1 MISRRQRWISR
12 VGFVLGLMLAAA
24 VLMAGRVPAEGRPL
38 DAQLK
43 LSATATG
50 GITLLSERGVMASRG
65 LAPGGPAA
73 RGRVRLLNQ
82 TSGPASL
89 LVRATSPDDSLDR
102 IVLVE
107 LRGAGAPA
115 LRTTLAE
122 LRDWRA
128 VSAPLASQRKRAISV
143 RAWIP
148 ASVAGGHEARRAD
161 LTLEFTREGV
171 RR

>member
-1 MISRRQRWISR
+1 
-12 VGFVLGLMLAAA
+12 
-24 VLMAGRVPAEGRPL
+24 MAGRVPAEGRPL
-38 DAQLK
+38 DANLS

-50 GITLLSERGVMASRG
+50 GITLLSERGVVGGRR

-73 RGRVRLLNQ
+73 KGRVRLLNQ

-89 LVRATSPDDSLDR
+89 LVRATSPDVALDG
-102 IVLVE
+102 IVVVE
-107 LRGAGAPA
+107 LRGGGVPA

-122 LRDWRA
+122 LRDWRG
-128 VSAPLASQRKRAISV
+128 VGTPLASQRKRTIMV

-148 ASVAGGHEARRAD
+148 ASVAGGYEARRAE